1 MADPSQGAAAAQP
14 WQQQGVA
21 GQATGVVG
29 RTTSP
34 GTQILLTIVTIGIWA
49 YVWVYRQHE
58 DIKLYTGEGVGGGLG
73 TVIFFFISPVTYFL
87 LANEVETKLYQ
98 HDRVESPVRTIQ
110 GLWFLLPLVGSLI
123 WYIKMQR
130 ALNDY
135 WVSKGAE
142 APA

>member
-1 MADPSQGAAAAQP
+1 MADPQGAAAAQP
-14 WQQQGVA
+14 WEQRGVA

-34 GTQILLTIVTIGIWA
+34 GKQILLTIVTIGIWA
-49 YVWVYRQHE
+49 YVWVYRTHE

-73 TVIFFFISPVTYFL
+73 VVIFFFISPVTYFL
-87 LANEVETKLYQ
+87 VANEIETKLYER
-98 HDRVESPVRTIQ
+98 DRVESPVRTIQ

-135 WVSKGAE
+135 WVSKGAQLPE
-142 APA
+142 

>member
-34 GTQILLTIVTIGIWA
+34 GQQILLTIVTLGIWA
-49 YVWVYRQHE
+49 YVWVYRTHE

-73 TVIFFFISPVTYFL
+73 TVLFFFLSPVTYFL
-87 LANEVETKLYQ
+87 IPNEIETKLYGR
-98 HDRVESPVRTIQ
+98 DGVESPVRTIQ

>member
-1 MADPSQGAAAAQP
+1 MADPSQGASAAQP
-14 WQQQGVA
+14 WEQQGYA
-21 GQATGVVG
+21 APATGVVG
-29 RTTSP
+29 RTTPP
-34 GTQILLTIVTIGIWA
+34 GRQILLTIVTLGIWA

-73 TVIFFFISPVTYFL
+73 VIIFFFVSPVTYFL
-87 LANEVETKLYQ
+87 IANEIETKLYQ
-98 HDRVESPVRTIQ
+98 RDGVESPVRTIQ
-110 GLWFLLPLVGSLI
+110 GLWFLLPLVGGII
-123 WYIKMQR
+123 WYLKMQR